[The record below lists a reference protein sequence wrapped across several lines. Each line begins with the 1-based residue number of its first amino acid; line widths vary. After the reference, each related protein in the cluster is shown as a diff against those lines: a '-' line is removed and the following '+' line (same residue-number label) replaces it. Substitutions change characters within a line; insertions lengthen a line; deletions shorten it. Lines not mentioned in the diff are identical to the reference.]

1 MEWRNVAVGLIKIF
15 ITLDW
20 RLKKLFNCTRE
31 LVALTNK
38 TFLNLLNEKCS
49 LSPENDF
56 PLSRD
61 LMEKMIIF
69 EDAIYDKQFFIKL
82 LSMMQNGDTYRLLE
96 IFNTACTNGNVIF
109 LQNFL
114 SNNYFNLG
122 KQRLAAALAALCRFT
137 TYLTNV
143 SFLFFLICCD
153 ATAWMLIVM
162 QWREC

>member
-1 MEWRNVAVGLIKIF
+1 LIKIF

-20 RLKKLFNCTRE
+20 RLKKIFNCTRE
-31 LVALTNK
+31 LVGLTNQ

-69 EDAIYDKQFFIKL
+69 EDAIYNKQFFTKW
-82 LSMMQNGDTYRLLE
+82 LSMMQNSDTYRLFE
-96 IFNTACTNGNVIF
+96 VFNTACTNGDVVF

-122 KQRLAAALAALCRFT
+122 KQRLAAALHVF
-137 TYLTNV
+137 LT
-143 SFLFFLICCD
+143 FLFVCCD
-153 ATAWMLIVM
+153 ATK
-162 QWREC
+162 